1 MKKLILLPVF
11 FLCICCVFAAPDK
24 FYNLDGKGFSYQ
36 EIVFSP
42 KTVLFFWTSQ
52 CPYCIRSFNHMNEN
66 TSLFDGVNV
75 YFINLGEDGRV
86 VSRVAKYLKLKDT
99 IVEKIL
105 LDRQDF
111 FSDEFTIIGVPTYI
125 FLSKG
130 KVIARTY
137 YVDEALLGRVF
148 KE

>member
-1 MKKLILLPVF
+1 
-11 FLCICCVFAAPDK
+11 
-24 FYNLDGKGFSYQ
+24 
-36 EIVFSP
+36 
-42 KTVLFFWTSQ
+42 
-52 CPYCIRSFNHMNEN
+52 MNEN